1 MILRHSTLDMAAG
14 GTIFTQVGVVRK
26 EDRLILRGVEQLLFR
41 EERKLFFYTVII
53 IGVSVREKVD
63 HCPAK
68 GFRVRV

>member
-1 MILRHSTLDMAAG
+1 M
-14 GTIFTQVGVVRK
+14 
-26 EDRLILRGVEQLLFR
+26 ILRGVEQLLFR